1 MEKKLVRH
9 VERAGR
15 DGYSINEF
23 CVRFGMST
31 ATYYKMRAAGEG
43 PREMRM
49 VGTMVRITE
58 DAIADWKRER
68 EDAAAAEAHRQK
80 LVERSRYATSR
91 GAH

>member
-1 MEKKLVRH
+1 MEHKLKKYT
-9 VERAGR
+9 ETAGR

-31 ATYYKMRAAGEG
+31 ASYYKMRAAGEG

-49 VGTMVRITE
+49 VGSLVRITE

-68 EDAAAAEAHRQK
+68 ENADAAEPHRQK
-80 LVERSRYATSR
+80 LKERSLNA
-91 GAH
+91 GAGGRA